1 MRVLPCTCTCVHVCM
16 CACVRV
22 CVFLS
27 TLHAEEKCLDEQ
39 QKIILVRLQM
49 RRCTQRPEIWRFS
62 TIVLCLDQKDASC
75 GLTGWSACRDCKRS
89 SLWTSRTAYRSAL
102 IGSLFFTLR
111 IFVRPLLFELSPPF
125 HPCNIG
131 ISLPFHFCLIDFSRL
146 LFGELGGG
154 VLCHFLRCK
163 IDSDVMKLST

>member
-1 MRVLPCTCTCVHVCM
+1 MLIHGRRLWGTEVEKILIQGV
-16 CACVRV
+16 CVRWRVPGRWFV
-22 CVFLS
+22 CAWRRPS
-27 TLHAEEKCLDEQ
+27 TLLF
-39 QKIILVRLQM
+39 
-49 RRCTQRPEIWRFS
+49 RRFIPRIERG
-62 TIVLCLDQKDASC
+62 ASC
-75 GLTGWSACRDCKRS
+75 GLTGWNACRDCKRS

-111 IFVRPLLFELSPPF
+111 IFVRPLLFDLSPPF

-146 LFGELGGG
+146 LFGELCGG

-163 IDSDVMKLST
+163 IDSVVRKLST